1 VDPNWLVA
9 IGGLVSAV
17 VGSWALVL
25 SVSTYLRSRKPPVE
39 WRRFND
45 REDGHYRI
53 VNVTSGTT
61 ASEVATQ
68 EVDGGSAFTNHLTG
82 TDTVMPGGWIPVSV
96 GRAMADPFP
105 TVVEISWREG
115 PFHGKPRKRIYKTT
129 LNF

>member
-1 VDPNWLVA
+1 MDPNWLVA
-9 IGGLVSAV
+9 VGGLVSAV

-45 REDGHYRI
+45 RDVGRYRI

-61 ASEVATQ
+61 ASEVTTK
-68 EVDGGSAFTNHLTG
+68 EIDGASAFTNHLTG

-96 GRAMADPFP
+96 DRSLADPFP
-105 TVVEISWREG
+105 TVVQISWREG
-115 PFHGKPRKRIYKTT
+115 PVHGVPRKRIYTTT